1 MRSVAVCEAE
11 YEEERRGIIK
21 CGVWA
26 EDLTGGGTLGHPP
39 APANTLHSSKAR
51 TVGLSRARLDHVRE
65 ILTASLSL
73 SVIVNK

>member
-26 EDLTGGGTLGHPP
+26 EDLTGGGTRDTPRHQPTP
-39 APANTLHSSKAR
+39 S
-51 TVGLSRARLDHVRE
+51 TVVKPGPSD
-65 ILTASLSL
+65 
-73 SVIVNK
+73 